1 MSEETKIELFF
12 PYYINQGRLL
22 DIYAI
27 LNGGYSEYSEIT
39 ATVNEDSKKSAKAEA
54 SVSGGFKLF
63 NIGGKLSGDLE
74 QNTGASNS
82 NKEKRVQTVT
92 SMLSIV
98 KNTLV
103 EKEYVK
109 YITQSEVGD
118 FVCLPVNL
126 SINSVKSLI
135 SEMSELLKLCGN
147 MQKLGAT
154 VKGVGKEIKDLD
166 NLMKT
171 LLQLFNGE
179 EIFYE
184 ADEFAIIGNMFDLH
198 LYQSVRSDIIGTDMM
213 CLAQVKKIY
222 PDGTELMKNTIFT
235 KIKDNSAKERFI
247 DIIKNITDGNFF
259 DFESIAVSSI
269 KNKPVYQLEIIALYQ

>member
-92 SMLSIV
+92 SMLSII

-109 YITQSEVGD
+109 CITQSKVGD

>member
-39 ATVNEDSKKSAKAEA
+39 ATVNDDSKKSAKSEA
-54 SVSGGFKLF
+54 SVSSGFKLF
-63 NIGGKLSGDLE
+63 NIGGKVSGDLE
-74 QNTGASNS
+74 QNTGVSNS

-109 YITQSEVGD
+109 CITQSEVGD

-154 VKGVGKEIKDLD
+154 VKGAGKENKELD
-166 NLMKT
+166 NIMKT
-171 LLQLFNGE
+171 MLQLFNGE
-179 EIFYE
+179 EIIYE

-198 LYQSVRSDIIGTDMM
+198 LYQSIRSDIIGTDMM

-222 PDGTELMKNTIFT
+222 PNGTELMKNTIFT
-235 KIKDNSAKERFI
+235 KIKDNSAKEQFI

-259 DFESIAVSSI
+259 DFESIAVASI